1 MVAVAGAISGLRYGL
16 RRRARHGCRL
26 PDPSSHEA
34 PAEEKAN
41 LESSPQDRVF
51 VWSLGG
57 LSWIQDRA
65 NCLVGLLFLGQS

>member
-1 MVAVAGAISGLRYGL
+1 VVAVAGAISGLRYGL

-34 PAEEKAN
+34 LAEEKAN

-57 LSWIQDRA
+57 
-65 NCLVGLLFLGQS
+65 